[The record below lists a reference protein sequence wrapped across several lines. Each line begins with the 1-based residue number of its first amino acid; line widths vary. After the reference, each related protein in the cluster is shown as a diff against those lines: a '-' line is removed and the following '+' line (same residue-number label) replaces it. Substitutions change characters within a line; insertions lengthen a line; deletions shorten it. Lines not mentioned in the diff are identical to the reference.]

1 MQNRIFMCMMV
12 TAALML
18 GAGITKARAFDLTGH
33 WVGTWTCKG
42 FDGTKFSD
50 QNKTSTLDIT
60 QSGNAIHAAFEK
72 LFLYAGAAVPDPA
85 KPEKGEV
92 VLADCH
98 TNAVLEMEDGNSEII
113 RAPVA
118 TKPASVKATFKG
130 LSILENDVVPFGQQV
145 QTCKYSYK
153 RIDTDDPAVGSCP

>member
-1 MQNRIFMCMMV
+1 MRNRIFMCMV
-12 TAALML
+12 ATTALILA
-18 GAGITKARAFDLTGH
+18 ADITRARAFDLTGH
-33 WVGTWTCKG
+33 WVGAWTCKG
-42 FDGTKFSD
+42 FDDTKFND
-50 QNKTSTLDIT
+50 QNKASTLDIT
-60 QSGNAIHAAFEK
+60 QTGNTIHAAFEK
-72 LFLYAGAAVPDPA
+72 LFLYTGAAIPDPA

-98 TNAVLEMEDGNSEII
+98 TNAVLGTEDGNSEII

-118 TKPASVKATFKG
+118 TKPGSAKASFKG
-130 LSILENDVVPFGQQV
+130 LSILENDVVPFGEQV